1 MNFLIWADV
10 VSSKNQR
17 PPNGNFNTNLKKPS
31 FELLIRALSRRPPP
45 PVYKPLL
52 LALIGP
58 QRWISFHC

>member
-45 PVYKPLL
+45 PSV
-52 LALIGP
+52 
-58 QRWISFHC
+58 

>member
-45 PVYKPLL
+45 VYKPLL